1 MVKFRA
7 YGMEVHAHALSWKV
21 FKNAHPHL
29 SWFFDDCLRRFP
41 DRDFLIHDDQ
51 RFTFKQVDD
60 TTNALASQLQETY
73 GIHLGDR
80 VSISMRNYPEWCL
93 AFIADT
99 CMGATAVLRC

>member
-1 MVKFRA
+1 
-7 YGMEVHAHALSWKV
+7 MEVHAHALSWNF

-99 CMGATAVLRC
+99 CMGATAVFRC